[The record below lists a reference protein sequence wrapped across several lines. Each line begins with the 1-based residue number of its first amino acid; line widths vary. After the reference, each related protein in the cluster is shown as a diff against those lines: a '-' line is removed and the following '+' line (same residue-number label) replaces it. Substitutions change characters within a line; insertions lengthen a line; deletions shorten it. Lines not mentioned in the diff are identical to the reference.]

1 MIIQQIKTLKIAHL
15 LYGSVGCKGPGQP
28 AKKIDLM
35 RYNRRGVGTNLSL
48 GSPWFKFYIFYIIRT
63 KKISVLKFFENGKPP
78 FLWA

>member
-35 RYNRRGVGTNLSL
+35 RYNRRGVGTLISL
-48 GSPWFKFYIFYIIRT
+48 LSPWFKFYIIYFIRT
-63 KKISVLKFFENGKPP
+63 KKISFLIFFFEI
-78 FLWA
+78 W